1 MSGPDDDSKAEDF
14 RRPFSDS
21 DTEECSHTIQTLL
34 AEAAQTMEKASNI
47 ALDEF
52 DLDCSHGEATSRAV
66 MPRSR
71 ERLAAEAKGLEALD
85 EALVHLATRLGR
97 RRTACG
103 ACIAA
108 GSDDGS
114 IAEGHNQV
122 SSGSAAHSAQP
133 KTLKGVVRHH
143 IEENLLVLYEVPKV
157 RQYHEDPLEEHQVD
171 WADLFFDLTY
181 VAATKKMGHV
191 LGGEV
196 TWLGVF
202 HFGVLALSLHDAWK
216 FKVAF
221 PSPHDAAVAFTHSS
235 H

>member
-97 RRTACG
+97 RRTTCG

-143 IEENLLVLYEVPKV
+143 IEENLLVLYEVPCSSFT
-157 RQYHEDPLEEHQVD
+157 RWMRAARANSL
-171 WADLFFDLTY
+171 LTLPILR
-181 VAATKKMGHV
+181 AGQLIKNRCPRSGSTTRTHWKSTKWTG
-191 LGGEV
+191 L
-196 TWLGVF
+196 T
-202 HFGVLALSLHDAWK
+202 
-216 FKVAF
+216 
-221 PSPHDAAVAFTHSS
+221 
-235 H
+235 